1 MKGKGTVQKLPP
13 TAQKHH
19 VPAAGNKIHL
29 KRDQQQPKRKIKPPG
44 LKYRKDNH
52 HYIHAARADP
62 VTLSNSPQQQ
72 QRTRPLRSE
81 GQKGN
86 QTTHNK
92 RIIVHETNSM
102 RKT

>member
-1 MKGKGTVQKLPP
+1 MKGKGTVQKLQQ

-19 VPAAGNKIHL
+19 VSAAGTKFIP
-29 KRDQQQPKRKIKPPG
+29 KRGQQQPKRKIKPLG

-52 HYIHAARADP
+52 QYIHAARADP

-72 QRTRPLRSE
+72 QRTHPLRPE
-81 GQKGN
+81 GQKGY

-92 RIIVHETNSM
+92 RMIVYETNSK
-102 RKT
+102 RKS